1 MCYTAILCP
10 AIGLRPNPLK
20 KSDHNIFQTQ
30 EEIEEQEN
38 TIRELERALKAKEN
52 PLKLAETRLENRKS
66 RPHMDLCAD
75 LPMEGLILEVH
86 SIKESIQMI
95 EDKLD
100 LAR

>member
-1 MCYTAILCP
+1 MIL
-10 AIGLRPNPLK
+10 N
-20 KSDHNIFQTQ
+20 D
-30 EEIEEQEN
+30 
-38 TIRELERALKAKEN
+38 